1 MKHQK
6 RKTTRRWHVLAL
18 CLCVAFSSA
27 AAFISSAEEAAV
39 TGGIC
44 AHHTEHTPECGYAA
58 DISGSSCS
66 FTCPVCSVQDGAQ
79 KDEVTENKAPQKR
92 SSARTVPEEITE
104 NGIHYQLDAS
114 TGTATVTGG
123 EATGGNLTIPAS
135 VTAAA
140 QEFQVTAIADYA
152 FASLSAEKIT
162 LTLPEGLQTIGAEL
176 LADPYCRYRPGTD
189 SRCLRI
195 PVPGAKKTHASQKVI
210 LRYMCPFVQQMSER
224 G

>member
-79 KDEVTENKAPQKR
+79 KDDVTENKAPQKR

-104 NGIHYQLDAS
+104 NGLFLPRPLNILI
-114 TGTATVTGG
+114 
-123 EATGGNLTIPAS
+123 IPS
-135 VTAAA
+135 GR
-140 QEFQVTAIADYA
+140 
-152 FASLSAEKIT
+152 SSSA
-162 LTLPEGLQTIGAEL
+162 
-176 LADPYCRYRPGTD
+176 RPWNTSMKAHFPD
-189 SRCLRI
+189 
-195 PVPGAKKTHASQKVI
+195 VI
-210 LRYMCPFVQQMSER
+210 LKKSPYTVHPKR
-224 G
+224 